1 MNYQQFVEQNKDEMI
16 IALQRAVRINSERG
30 ESFLSKEGQ
39 TYPFG
44 QGIQDALEYFL
55 ELGKNMGFEVKNVD
69 NQAGHIDFRGT
80 GDGLVGILGH
90 IDVVPA
96 GGDWKTDPFG
106 GEIIDEKIY
115 GRGTTDDKGP
125 VIACLYAMKALK
137 DAGYVPNATI
147 RLILGLDEETGNWTG
162 LEHYFTKE
170 RRPDF
175 GFTPDGEF
183 PLING
188 EKGTLV
194 FDVVKKFSKNNVK
207 GLELRSLKGGMAP
220 NSVADNARA
229 VVNSPDPSIYDI
241 LKEKITAYR
250 SLTGYKINYKGI
262 GKSLE
267 ITVSGVSAHG
277 AKPEAGLN
285 AISIMMEL
293 LAQFNFANEDTN
305 DFIAFYNKYIGFC
318 LDGEKLGI
326 AMEDQKSGH
335 LVFNVGM
342 AEVSKDAAKLVLNLR
357 YPVTYTSEDVFAPM
371 MEILTKYNM
380 GLVKKAIK
388 EPVYFELDSRMVQ
401 DLWDIYKEH
410 TGDIESQPMVMGGGT
425 YAKATPG
432 IIAYG
437 ALFPGDEDLMHQKDE
452 CIEISRFLQTAKIY
466 ADAIYKLSSENYEN

>member
-1 MNYQQFVEQNKDEMI
+1 
-16 IALQRAVRINSERG
+16 
-30 ESFLSKEGQ
+30 
-39 TYPFG
+39 
-44 QGIQDALEYFL
+44 
-55 ELGKNMGFEVKNVD
+55 
-69 NQAGHIDFRGT
+69 
-80 GDGLVGILGH
+80 
-90 IDVVPA
+90 
-96 GGDWKTDPFG
+96 
-106 GEIIDEKIY
+106 
-115 GRGTTDDKGP
+115 
-125 VIACLYAMKALK
+125 
-137 DAGYVPNATI
+137 
-147 RLILGLDEETGNWTG
+147 
-162 LEHYFTKE
+162 
-170 RRPDF
+170 
-175 GFTPDGEF
+175 
-183 PLING
+183 
-188 EKGTLV
+188 
-194 FDVVKKFSKNNVK
+194 
-207 GLELRSLKGGMAP
+207 MAP

-305 DFIAFYNKYIGFC
+305 DFIAFYNKYIGFY

-388 EPVYFELDSRMVQ
+388 EPVYFEPDSRMVQ